1 MNAKIKRNVRKK
13 VKEMANEQNLRPPTT
28 EEARER
34 GRKGG
39 KASAKKR
46 REQKTFRELFNSFL
60 NQKTSNEKI
69 KIQLEDA
76 GIKDEDIT
84 NKTALMYSMV
94 IQALKGDTKA
104 FEIIRDTSGE
114 QIVSKVE
121 NINPPQIM
129 IERPKEK

>member
-1 MNAKIKRNVRKK
+1 
-13 VKEMANEQNLRPPTT
+13 MANEQNLKPLSTSK
-28 EEARER
+28 AREI
-34 GRKGG
+34 GKKGG
-39 KASAKKR
+39 KASGKKR